1 MPAIPSANLISVPT
15 HLVSRDATPESKIPL
30 AAMIGGLAGGAILA
44 ILCTACWLL
53 WTRAMRLSKER
64 RKREAATQN
73 RTESNTHYNTSA
85 LAHPWTGGYRP
96 MLPRPA
102 AAKVKFTEKPML
114 SGPKPLR
121 SAKAANGEQQPDVPA
136 RVPRLPSTVSSVSL
150 YSAESAEEHQI
161 RAPTSLI
168 LAALGSV
175 EAALTRGSWGD
186 RRPPQ
191 YRGSQATS
199 GSGSGYSQDVQV
211 GVAY

>member
-1 MPAIPSANLISVPT
+1 MPAIPSANLISVST
-15 HLVSRDATPESKIPL
+15 FLVSRNSAQESTIPVG
-30 AAMIGGLAGGAILA
+30 AMVGGLAGGAVFA
-44 ILCTACWLL
+44 ILCTAGWLL
-53 WTRAMRLSKER
+53 WARTMRRSKEKRRQEAAQRRTKSNTRYNASAVLSK
-64 RKREAATQN
+64 
-73 RTESNTHYNTSA
+73 
-85 LAHPWTGGYRP
+85 PWTGGYRP
-96 MLPRPA
+96 MLLRPA
-102 AAKVKFTEKPML
+102 ATKVKFTEKSAL

-121 SAKAANGEQQPDVPA
+121 SVRLNTEKQDLPA

-175 EAALTRGSWGD
+175 EVALTRASWGD
-186 RRPPQ
+186 RGH

-199 GSGSGYSQDVQV
+199 GSAYSQDVHL

>member
-1 MPAIPSANLISVPT
+1 MPAIPSANLISVSKY
-15 HLVSRDATPESKIPL
+15 LVSRDATQESKIPVG
-30 AAMIGGLAGGAILA
+30 AMVGGLAGGAVLA
-44 ILCTACWLL
+44 ILCTVVWLL
-53 WTRAMRLSKER
+53 CTKAMRRSREKRKQEAAAQHRTKSNTRYNASAALSK
-64 RKREAATQN
+64 
-73 RTESNTHYNTSA
+73 
-85 LAHPWTGGYRP
+85 PWTGGYRP
-96 MLPRPA
+96 TLLRPA
-102 AAKVKFTEKPML
+102 AAKVKFTEKSEVRTF

-121 SAKAANGEQQPDVPA
+121 SAKVNAEQPDPPA

-191 YRGSQATS
+191 HRGSQATS
-199 GSGSGYSQDVQV
+199 GSAYSQDVHV